1 MVVYL
6 IWFILLFLIT
16 KKYKA
21 PILNVVI
28 LFYIAASACS
38 IYTHYII
45 TPEAYSTFLS
55 ITFHLLV
62 LTLFIYPV
70 VVYGKNE
77 RFHKIIQ
84 MDEERFTT
92 LSYVLIVLQA
102 FSTLYFL
109 YYDVELFA
117 SGDLGALRNAA
128 SFGEDVSYTGKGID
142 RTIAGVGAYYYCI
155 NILFFFYSLA
165 FLHKSKWFNLLLII
179 TSSSRIFHA
188 FSYLGRDG
196 ILLWLF
202 SFIFSFFLF
211 KPYLGEKAKGQV
223 KMVFVYVGGI
233 AIFLLGAISLSRF
246 GTDSSNGLMDTFN
259 SLVDYFG
266 QPLNNFGQLFDKFHE
281 YSGTK
286 TIFPWFY
293 GGTGTTG
300 NQAVTGAVDFYN
312 RYGFFSNIF
321 FSFVGNF
328 YKAWGPWLTL
338 SIAIV
343 YSIIMSRC
351 LSHKNITM
359 VSMLILMFCVQIIWH
374 NYFYFLYNN
383 RVGNLYMVTLPLL
396 MWYCSSKKSS
406 KKKNKMI
413 I

>member
-117 SGDLGALRNAA
+117 SGDL
-128 SFGEDVSYTGKGID
+128 
-142 RTIAGVGAYYYCI
+142 
-155 NILFFFYSLA
+155 
-165 FLHKSKWFNLLLII
+165 
-179 TSSSRIFHA
+179 
-188 FSYLGRDG
+188 
-196 ILLWLF
+196 
-202 SFIFSFFLF
+202 
-211 KPYLGEKAKGQV
+211 
-223 KMVFVYVGGI
+223 
-233 AIFLLGAISLSRF
+233 
-246 GTDSSNGLMDTFN
+246 
-259 SLVDYFG
+259 
-266 QPLNNFGQLFDKFHE
+266 
-281 YSGTK
+281 
-286 TIFPWFY
+286 
-293 GGTGTTG
+293 
-300 NQAVTGAVDFYN
+300 
-312 RYGFFSNIF
+312 
-321 FSFVGNF
+321 
-328 YKAWGPWLTL
+328 
-338 SIAIV
+338 
-343 YSIIMSRC
+343 
-351 LSHKNITM
+351 
-359 VSMLILMFCVQIIWH
+359 
-374 NYFYFLYNN
+374 
-383 RVGNLYMVTLPLL
+383 
-396 MWYCSSKKSS
+396 
-406 KKKNKMI
+406 
-413 I
+413 